1 MKQPNKLSD
10 KQRNILDFIQIQ
22 LQQTN
27 LPPTIREIGEACG
40 IGSTSVV
47 NYNLNKLATNGY
59 IARVHDKSR
68 GIRLTRQTLA
78 LHETA
83 ATITEDTM
91 LSVPLVGQIVAG
103 SPAPHPG
110 DDFGYYFDDE
120 DLIAVPRALVHLTDT
135 SRLYALRVNGL
146 SMIDAMIND
155 GDLVILN
162 RQSTANNGDMVAA
175 LLSDRNETTL
185 KHWYAEEDRI
195 RLQPANRAMEPIFV
209 AKDAVEVQGRVLAVM
224 RSVH

>member
-1 MKQPNKLSD
+1 MKQTNKLSE
-10 KQRNILDFIQIQ
+10 KQRSILDFIQLQ

-78 LHETA
+78 LHETPV
-83 ATITEDTM
+83 TITDEHM
-91 LSVPLVGQIVAG
+91 LSIPLVGQIVAG

-120 DLIAVPRALVHLTDT
+120 DLIGVPRALIHMNDT
-135 SRLYALRVNGL
+135 SKLYALKVNGL

-162 RQSTANNGDMVAA
+162 RQVTANSGDMVAA
-175 LLSDRNETTL
+175 LLSERNETTL
-185 KHWYAEEDRI
+185 KYWYPEGDQV
-195 RLQPANRAMEPIFV
+195 RLQPANRTMEPIYV

-224 RSVH
+224 RSLH